1 MLHITEHPGHQP
13 TVVLMHGVFMD
24 HTLWDGVA
32 DQLKGRHILAI
43 DMPGHGASGGMEQ
56 GETLDDHV
64 ASVARA
70 LSDRGVHHAVVAGHS
85 WGGMVGVRLAERRPD
100 LVAGLVLTNTPLVRA
115 TGRARIGFVLQRAI
129 IALGFPLG
137 AYAGAASKALYGPAH
152 HDPATAAR
160 LTARLRKL
168 GRRRIR
174 RTITSVILDPA
185 DAVEALAALPIPLR
199 VVGGE
204 HDYAVAPAVR
214 DRLARHGIGTTL
226 APGGHTGPE
235 EHPLQIATAISA
247 VTAVVEDAARK
258 T

>member
-1 MLHITEHPGHQP
+1 MLNITEQPGHRP
-13 TVVLMHGVFMD
+13 SIVLMHGIFMD
-24 HTLWDGVA
+24 HALWDGVA
-32 DQLKGRHILAI
+32 DQLKGRHILAV
-43 DMPGHGASGGMEQ
+43 DMPGHGAS
-56 GETLDDHV
+56 
-64 ASVARA
+64 
-70 LSDRGVHHAVVAGHS
+70 AVVAGHS

-115 TGRARIGFVLQRAI
+115 TGRGRIGFVLQRAI

-137 AYAGAASKALYGPAH
+137 AYARAASKALYGPAH